1 MHTETPL
8 YHWNEASLVVINNL
22 FICFKSGLQVYCKKK
37 CAGSIGVDG
46 LLFLSYGAIQEALVL
61 VLKGLHHLGLHI
73 LKIGM
78 F

>member
-1 MHTETPL
+1 M
-8 YHWNEASLVVINNL
+8 
-22 FICFKSGLQVYCKKK
+22 CFKSGLQVYCKKK

-46 LLFLSYGAIQEALVL
+46 LLFLSYGAMQEALVL
-61 VLKGLHHLGLHI
+61 VLKVLHHLGMHI